1 MLCWPAVD
9 HGTVMGGFI
18 HFILANFTL
27 TFIVVGLVFSFVGI
41 ARAPRPP
48 TAPAVVEKLFFWF
61 IFFSIGAA
69 YVYNG
74 VLHIVWHEAAARFIG
89 WADTP
94 FQIELGFA
102 SLGLGLVGLIA
113 PWKSFHMR
121 FAAILPVL
129 SFLWGAAGVHVYS
142 MVVAGNFA
150 PGNAGVIFWTD
161 IAVPIVGLV
170 FLRLQ
175 YGFEQDGRSAA
186 PYPDLRRR
194 RRELGTLTER
204 RS

>member
-1 MLCWPAVD
+1 
-9 HGTVMGGFI
+9 
-18 HFILANFTL
+18 
-27 TFIVVGLVFSFVGI
+27 
-41 ARAPRPP
+41 
-48 TAPAVVEKLFFWF
+48 
-61 IFFSIGAA
+61 
-69 YVYNG
+69 
-74 VLHIVWHEAAARFIG
+74 
-89 WADTP
+89 
-94 FQIELGFA
+94 
-102 SLGLGLVGLIA
+102 
-113 PWKSFHMR
+113 
-121 FAAILPVL
+121 
-129 SFLWGAAGVHVYS
+129 